1 MTYRSHQERLKQLA
15 EKLGFHETPELQIL
29 RREIIAADTPAA
41 ALLKYREYWQL
52 GELVADQSGKNAEI
66 QLGFNIAMAR
76 PWGTRGDVDRYQES
90 LRDACEYAYHL
101 GENKTA
107 QALIELLAEA

>member
-1 MTYRSHQERLKQLA
+1 
-15 EKLGFHETPELQIL
+15 
-29 RREIIAADTPAA
+29 
-41 ALLKYREYWQL
+41 
-52 GELVADQSGKNAEI
+52 
-66 QLGFNIAMAR
+66 
-76 PWGTRGDVDRYQES
+76 VDRYQES